1 MELFKI
7 FLALALLAIF
17 SNPTF
22 AEEFDPVGDLYSEDA
37 LLNLDLP
44 ADFEEENSVAEESA
58 TPVFEFPPDETETSA
73 TAPANNIAEIEIG
86 SGGAIE
92 DYSSEEESPPVKSL
106 APQTSVPPIFFED
119 EENMSAPRFAPEQQD
134 VLSEVSSFFY
144 DSTATIDLSSTGPEA
159 AFSITLLLTL
169 PAAWI
174 FKRKFLNV

>member
-37 LLNLDLP
+37 LLNLNLP
-44 ADFEEENSVAEESA
+44 ADFDEENAAAEESA

-73 TAPANNIAEIEIG
+73 TAPANDIAEIEIG
-86 SGGAIE
+86 SGGAIG
-92 DYSSEEESPPVKSL
+92 DYPPEESSPVKSL

-119 EENMSAPRFAPEQQD
+119 EENMSAPQFAPEQQD
-134 VLSEVSSFFY
+134 ILSEISSFFY
-144 DSTATIDLSSTGPEA
+144 DSPATTDLSSTGPEA
-159 AFSITLLLTL
+159 TFLIALLLTL

-174 FKRKFLNV
+174 FKRKFLNA